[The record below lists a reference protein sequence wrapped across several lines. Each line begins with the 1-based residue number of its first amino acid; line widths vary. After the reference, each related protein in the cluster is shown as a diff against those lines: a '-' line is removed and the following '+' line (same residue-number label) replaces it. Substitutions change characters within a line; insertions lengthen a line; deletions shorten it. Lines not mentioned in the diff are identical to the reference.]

1 MQMMDS
7 RTPFRFARRTTRL
20 KPSAVREIL
29 KAAESPS
36 VISFAGGLP
45 APELFPAEVL
55 ADVCREVL
63 QEDAAA
69 ALQYGVT
76 EGYVPLRKWVSEHL
90 LQTVNLQIR
99 PERILITSGSQQAL
113 DLVARVFIDPD
124 DVILMENPS
133 YLGALQAFEA
143 SEAKL
148 IGVRTDRDGIC
159 PDSLRQTLASLET
172 PPKFLYLISN
182 FQNPTGVTTT
192 LARRR
197 EIAAICADANL
208 PVLEDDPYGRLR
220 YSGQP
225 IPALSSFPEAK
236 HWIYLGTSSKILA
249 PGLRVAWVAC
259 PNDAIFERLVPVKQA
274 ADLHTASFTQRAV
287 YRYVSRSNLLDQHV
301 ERLTRVYRA
310 RRDAMHQ
317 ALTAHLPAGCSWN
330 IPDGGL
336 FFWVRLPE
344 QIDTQMLLPLAA
356 ERQVVFVPGAPFWV
370 GQPVKNTM
378 RLNFSNAAEERIQE
392 GARRLGEAIGRM
404 IS

>member
-1 MQMMDS
+1 MAGTS
-7 RTPFRFARRTTRL
+7 PFRFARRTTRL

-45 APELFPAEVL
+45 APELFPADVL
-55 ADVCREVL
+55 ADVCRELL

-76 EGYVPLRKWVSEHL
+76 EGYAPLRNWVSEHL
-90 LQTVNLQIR
+90 LETVNLAIR

-124 DVILMENPS
+124 DVILTENPS

-148 IGVRTDRDGIC
+148 IGVRSDQEGMC
-159 PDSLRQTLASLET
+159 PDSLRQTLASLQT
-172 PPKFLYLISN
+172 PPKLLYLISN

-192 LARRR
+192 LQRRR
-197 EIAAICADANL
+197 EIASICAAANL

-220 YSGQP
+220 YSGEH
-225 IPALSSFPEAK
+225 IPALASLREAK

-259 PNDAIFERLVPVKQA
+259 PNDAIFEKLVPAKQA

-287 YRYVSRSNLLDQHV
+287 FRYVSRPNVLAEHV
-301 ERLTRVYRA
+301 AKLVRIYMA

-317 ALTAHLPAGCSWN
+317 ALTANLPAGSSWN

-344 QIDTQMLLPLAA
+344 QIDTQQLLPLAA
-356 ERQVVFVPGAPFWV
+356 EKQVVFVPGAPFWV
-370 GQPVKNTM
+370 GQYVKNSM
-378 RLNFSNAAEERIQE
+378 RLNFSNAGEERIQE
-392 GARRLGEAIGRM
+392 GIRRLGEAIGQM
-404 IS
+404 MPQT

>member
-1 MQMMDS
+1 MDGNS
-7 RTPFRFARRTTRL
+7 PFRFARRTTRL

-45 APELFPAEVL
+45 APELFPAAVL
-55 ADVCREVL
+55 ADICREIL

-76 EGYVPLRKWVSEHL
+76 EGYAPLRKWVSEHL
-90 LQTVNLQIR
+90 LQTVNLRIR

-113 DLVARVFIDPD
+113 DLVARVFIDPE
-124 DVILMENPS
+124 DVILTENPS

-143 SEAKL
+143 SEAQL
-148 IGVRTDRDGIC
+148 IGVRTDQEGIC
-159 PDSLRQTLASLET
+159 PESLRQTLVSLQT
-172 PPKFLYLISN
+172 PPKLLYLISN
-182 FQNPTGVTTT
+182 FQNPTGVTTSFE
-192 LARRR
+192 RRR
-197 EIAAICADANL
+197 EIAAICAAANL

-225 IPALSSFPEAK
+225 VPALSSLPEAK

-249 PGLRVAWVAC
+249 PGLRVAWIAC
-259 PNDAIFERLVPVKQA
+259 PNDAIFERLVPAKQA

-287 YRYVSRSNLLDQHV
+287 YRYLSRPNLLDEHV
-301 ERLTRVYRA
+301 KKLTTVYMA

-317 ALTAHLPAGCSWN
+317 ALTAHLPAGSSWN
-330 IPDGGL
+330 LSDGGL

-344 QIDTQMLLPLAA
+344 QIDTQKLLPLAA

-370 GQPVKNTM
+370 GQPVKNTL
-378 RLNFSNAAEERIQE
+378 RLNFSNASEERIRE
-392 GARRLGEAIGRM
+392 GTRRLGEAIKSVM
-404 IS
+404 QT

>member
-1 MQMMDS
+1 MMDGNS
-7 RTPFRFARRTTRL
+7 PFRFARRTTRL

-124 DVILMENPS
+124 DVILTENPS

-143 SEAKL
+143 SEATL

-159 PDSLRQTLASLET
+159 PDSLREALASSKT
-172 PPKFLYLISN
+172 QPKLLYLISN

-197 EIAAICADANL
+197 EIAAMCAEANL

-220 YSGQP
+220 YSGEP
-225 IPALSSFPEAK
+225 IPALSSLPEAK

-259 PNDAIFERLVPVKQA
+259 PDDAIFARLVPAKQA

-287 YRYVSRSNLLDQHV
+287 YRYVSRPNLLDQHV
-301 ERLTRVYRA
+301 ETLTRVYRS

-317 ALTAHLPAGCSWN
+317 ALTAHLPAGSSWN

-344 QIDTQMLLPLAA
+344 EIDTQKLLTLAA

-378 RLNFSNAAEERIQE
+378 RLNFSNAAEERIRE
-392 GARRLGEAIGRM
+392 GARRLGEAIKPVIHM
-404 IS
+404 